1 MGYRDYLQSAIY
13 KVVDPAIKGMIK
25 IGMTPN
31 MVTTIGFLLNI
42 VSAAIFI
49 YAGTQEAAEMFLYIG
64 WGGGL
69 LLFASLFDMLDGR
82 LARVGGMTT
91 EFGAFY
97 DSVLDRYSELFT
109 LFGIVFLFIGQ
120 EDFVSAV
127 VTFVA
132 LIGSIMVSYVRAR
145 AEGLGIECK
154 VGLMQRPER
163 VVLTSCG
170 ALFCGIFGGTEAF
183 DPLLILIVP
192 MWIIAILANYTAFVR
207 VAHCYKEFN
216 KRK

>member
-1 MGYRDYLQSAIY
+1 MNYRDYLQGVIY
-13 KVVDPAIKGMIK
+13 KVIDPLIKGMIK

-31 MVTTIGFLLNI
+31 AVTTIGFLLNI
-42 VSAAIFI
+42 LSAAIFV
-49 YAGTQEAAEMFLYIG
+49 YAGTVGDEQTFLYVGI
-64 WGGGL
+64 GGGI

-82 LARVGGMTT
+82 LARVGNMAT

-97 DSVLDRYSELFT
+97 DSVLDRYSELVT
-109 LFGIVFLFIGQ
+109 LFGIVFLLFNKLY
-120 EDFVSAV
+120 FWSAI

-145 AEGLGIECK
+145 AEGLDIECK

-163 VVLTSCG
+163 VVLTSMG
-170 ALFCGIFGGTEAF
+170 ALFCGIFGGIEAF
-183 DPLLILIVP
+183 DPMYILIVP

-207 VAHCYKEFN
+207 IMHCYRVFN
-216 KRK
+216 KK

>member
-1 MGYRDYLQSAIY
+1 MNYRDYLQGVIY
-13 KVVDPAIKGMIK
+13 KIIDPLIKGMIK

-31 MVTTIGFLLNI
+31 TVTTIGFLLNI
-42 VSAAIFI
+42 LSAAIFV
-49 YAGTQEAAEMFLYIG
+49 YAGTVGDEQTFLYVGI
-64 WGGGL
+64 GGGI

-82 LARVGGMTT
+82 LARVGNMAT

-97 DSVLDRYSELFT
+97 DSVLDRYSELAT
-109 LFGIVFLFIGQ
+109 LFGIVFLLFNKLY
-120 EDFVSAV
+120 FWSAI

-145 AEGLGIECK
+145 AEGLDIECK

-163 VVLTSCG
+163 VVLTSLG
-170 ALFCGIFGGTEAF
+170 ALFCGIFGGIEAF
-183 DPLLILIVP
+183 DPMYILIVP

-207 VAHCYKEFN
+207 IMHCYRVFN
-216 KRK
+216 KK

>member
-1 MGYRDYLQSAIY
+1 MNYRDYLQGVIY
-13 KVVDPAIKGMIK
+13 KVIDPLIKGMIK

-31 MVTTIGFLLNI
+31 AVTTIGFLLNI
-42 VSAAIFI
+42 LSAAIFV
-49 YAGTQEAAEMFLYIG
+49 YAGTVGDEQTFLYVGI
-64 WGGGL
+64 GGGI

-82 LARVGGMTT
+82 LARVGNMAT

-97 DSVLDRYSELFT
+97 DSVLDRYSELVT
-109 LFGIVFLFIGQ
+109 LFGIVFLLFNKLY
-120 EDFVSAV
+120 FWSAI

-145 AEGLGIECK
+145 AEGLDIECK

-163 VVLTSCG
+163 VVLTSLG
-170 ALFCGIFGGTEAF
+170 ALFCGIFGGIEAF
-183 DPLLILIVP
+183 DSMYILIVP

-207 VAHCYKEFN
+207 IMHCYRVFN
-216 KRK
+216 KK